1 MCAIST
7 ILGEKPKMTDVQ
19 RELIS
24 IIVNS
29 DDPYKMIELAYDL
42 ISAAKLREGLELSIA
57 DRCCSIQLST

>member
-1 MCAIST
+1 
-7 ILGEKPKMTDVQ
+7 MTDIQ

-42 ISAAKLREGLELSIA
+42 IYAAKNRASFLSPTA
-57 DRCCSIQLST
+57 DHCSAIQLSTQR

>member
-1 MCAIST
+1 
-7 ILGEKPKMTDVQ
+7 MTDVQ